1 MRAAAA
7 LAFAGMRAAPGRTLV
22 RVLVLSLAVALLG
35 AMLLF
40 VGASLRT
47 MTSSAVR
54 SAPLHWQGPVASYQQ
69 AERVAAA
76 VAGQRGVRESAP
88 AATAPFA
95 GATHS
100 GPRGTASAGAGS
112 VLAVP
117 PDYAKRFP
125 TFRFL
130 QGSLLPGQVVLDQQ
144 LAATLQARIGDR
156 VTLVPRP
163 NAPPQSF
170 KVSGI
175 ALVSAGDKLF
185 QPLDPG

>member
-40 VGASLRT
+40 VGGSLRT

-54 SAPLHWQGPVASYQQ
+54 SVPLHWQGPVGSYQQ
-69 AERVAAA
+69 AQRVAGDVAA
-76 VAGQRGVRESAP
+76 QRGVRQSAP
-88 AATAPFA
+88 AATAPLV

-100 GPRGTASAGAGS
+100 GPGGTTSAGAGS

-117 PDYAKRFP
+117 PDYASGFH

-144 LAATLQARIGDR
+144 LASTLQARIGDR
-156 VTLVPRP
+156 VSLVVRAH
-163 NAPPQSF
+163 APPQSF

-175 ALVSAGDKLF
+175 AVVTAADKLF
-185 QPLDPG
+185 QPLDPR